1 MLSPR
6 SSSVVLPVPA
16 PASGPHSNARHRTP
30 VARPGGIGRH
40 ADTEMPVAYGRPRGG
55 IQEWV
60 ALPMEPP
67 RSPRSSWGSEVDGVR
82 LSGRTAVPGP
92 RRKDDAQRRRCRPPT
107 GQLQGLR
114 AHPGHAVGPVR
125 DPRCGPLRGGPPLPP
140 EEAISDITGRDP
152 DLPPLRLELAEI
164 AAGTTTLQQRAQAVL
179 ERLGQILPV
188 DAAWLAVRDPERRRH
203 TPLATTGLA
212 EPLRRYFLTP
222 EADAEVD
229 QLDLNRWRPPMLVS
243 EIPLPLPELR
253 AWAEH
258 LLPAGIRGGL
268 AAGLFTATGRHVG
281 FLSLLSE
288 DPHRPDRIHRRLVAA
303 VTSVV
308 ADELDRTG
316 RISETARIVEA
327 AAAGVVLTR
336 GGDTLTLPGLPDH
349 RLLTRGSPI
358 LTTAAGELADTRAHI
373 SFLAPLP
380 GCDREP
386 LVRVTAFDCAVP
398 DLDHLSAAVLLS
410 APGDLRG
417 LETLDPRVLGLLIDG
432 TTSIP
437 AIAAALGVGAARVA
451 DALGAALVALSAP
464 NLTAA
469 AVRALRAG
477 LRIPPPLAT
486 TGPATTD

>member
-1 MLSPR
+1 MPIPKCLW
-6 SSSVVLPVPA
+6 
-16 PASGPHSNARHRTP
+16 RTDGL
-30 VARPGGIGRH
+30 AAAFR
-40 ADTEMPVAYGRPRGG
+40 
-55 IQEWV
+55 EWV

-67 RSPRSSWGSEVDGVR
+67 RSPGHREESGVDG
-82 LSGRTAVPGP
+82 GRP
-92 RRKDDAQRRRCRPPT
+92 
-107 GQLQGLR
+107 LR
-114 AHPGHAVGPVR
+114 AA
-125 DPRCGPLRGGPPLPP
+125 
-140 EEAISDITGRDP
+140 EEAISDMSGRDP
-152 DLPPLRLELAEI
+152 DLPALRLELAEI

-179 ERLGQILPV
+179 ERLGRILPV

-229 QLDLNRWRPPMLVS
+229 HLDLNRWRPPMLVS
-243 EIPLPLPELR
+243 EIPIPLSELR

-258 LLPAGIRGGL
+258 LLPAGFRGGL

-288 DPHRPDRIHRRLVAA
+288 DPHRPDRIDRRIVAA
-303 VTSVV
+303 VTSVI
-308 ADELDRTG
+308 ADDLDRT
-316 RISETARIVEA
+316 REISETARIVEA
-327 AAAGVVLTR
+327 AAAGAVLTR

-358 LTTAAGELADTRAHI
+358 LTTAARELADTRAHI

-380 GCDREP
+380 GSDRES

-398 DLDHLSAAVLLS
+398 GLDHLSGAVLLS
-410 APGDLRG
+410 PPGDRRG
-417 LETLDPRVLGLLIDG
+417 LRKLDLLVLGLLIDG

-437 AIAAALGVGAARVA
+437 AIAAAVGVGATRVA
-451 DALGAALVALSAP
+451 DALGRALVALSAS
-464 NLTAA
+464 NLAAA

-477 LRIPPPLAT
+477 LRIPPQLAEA
-486 TGPATTD
+486 GPAGTA